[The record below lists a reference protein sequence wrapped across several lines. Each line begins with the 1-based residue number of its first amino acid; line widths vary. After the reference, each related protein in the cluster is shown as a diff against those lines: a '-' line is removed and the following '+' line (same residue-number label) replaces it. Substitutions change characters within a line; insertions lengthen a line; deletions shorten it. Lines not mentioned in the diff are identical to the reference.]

1 MKYREVT
8 PNNPKEYFLT
18 KVNAALEEFEGK
30 TGVEVHNIEIVRIDP
45 GDIHRFEPAKTAI
58 TEWRLILG

>member
-1 MKYREVT
+1 MEYRKVT

-30 TGVEVHNIEIVRIDP
+30 TGVEVYNIEPVRINP
-45 GDIHRFEPAKTAI
+45 GEVGSMPAKTVI
-58 TEWRLILG
+58 IEWRLTLK